1 MPIIKCLCLDNA
13 RVVITNVCRRTVH
26 IRKGAGEQKR
36 AYNLCHK
43 NSSGKC
49 DIANKELYT
58 NTLFSA
64 ENTQVKLRQH
74 SLQLEKWKL
83 RGVWV
88 YICVCVCVQEQKFCL
103 LHSFFYIIFY
113 LFGIFSPPTFFYPL
127 NNTEHG
133 NKRRGMQTGWKDEG
147 YGSTMAS
154 PKIS

>member
-1 MPIIKCLCLDNA
+1 MPIIKCVCLDNA
-13 RVVITNVCRRTVH
+13 RVVITNVRQWTVH

-58 NTLFSA
+58 NTSETEATQFTVREMKIERCLGVHLCLCVRARAKVLFIA
-64 ENTQVKLRQH
+64 Q
-74 SLQLEKWKL
+74 
-83 RGVWV
+83 
-88 YICVCVCVQEQKFCL
+88 
-103 LHSFFYIIFY
+103 FFYIIFY

>member
-1 MPIIKCLCLDNA
+1 MPIIKCVCLDNA

-58 NTLFSA
+58 NTSETEA
-64 ENTQVKLRQH
+64 TQFTVREMKIERCL
-74 SLQLEKWKL
+74 
-83 RGVWV
+83 GVHLCL
-88 YICVCVCVQEQKFCL
+88 CVCKSKSSVYCTVFL
-103 LHSFFYIIFY
+103 YHF
-113 LFGIFSPPTFFYPL
+113 LFIWHIFSSDFLSYPL

>member
-1 MPIIKCLCLDNA
+1 MCARHCLDNA

-58 NTLFSA
+58 NTSETEA
-64 ENTQVKLRQH
+64 TQFTVREMKIERCL
-74 SLQLEKWKL
+74 
-83 RGVWV
+83 GVHL
-88 YICVCVCVQEQKFCL
+88 CLCVCVQEQKFCL

-113 LFGIFSPPTFFYPL
+113 LFGIFSPPTFFLTHWTTL
-127 NNTEHG
+127 NMEIKG
-133 NKRRGMQTGWKDEG
+133 EECKPDEKMKV
-147 YGSTMAS
+147 MAA
-154 PKIS
+154 PWHLRKFHRWNDFMRT